1 MKYSKKTIELF
12 KNPKNFGKLQEDD
25 ENVGVGVSGAAEC
38 GDVMKIHIKV
48 EDDKIVDA
56 KFQTF
61 GCVSAIAASVYVSE
75 KIKGKTLDE
84 AQSITNKEISDELAL
99 PPIKLHCSVLA
110 EEAIQNAID
119 DLRSKQLDKKNKK

>member
-12 KNPKNFGKLQEDD
+12 KNPKNFGTLQSDD
-25 ENVGVGVSGAAEC
+25 GNVGVGVSGAAEC

-75 KIKGKTLDE
+75 KIKGKTLEE
-84 AQSITNKEISDELAL
+84 AQKITNKEISDELEL

-119 DLRSKQLDKKNKK
+119 DLRCKQLDKKNKE